1 MRADRSR
8 PFVTLAVI
16 AMLGAA
22 LACSDDDDPIAP
34 PTPPG
39 APSNLDAAA
48 IAATKAS
55 LTFTGVSEATSYI
68 VQRAT
73 GAGAFVAVDTIAATT
88 FEDTGLQASTNYRY
102 RVVSMTG
109 QTPGELSSEVEITT
123 APTGVVGAATL
134 TGNIT
139 SNRRLRADTLYV
151 LSGFVKV
158 LDGATL
164 TIDAGTRIVGDLKVP
179 GSALFVTRGARIEA
193 NGAAAQPIVFT
204 SRRAVGS
211 RKPGDWGGLLIIGR
225 ASVNRTG
232 TTILEGSNATING
245 VPQTGIDYA
254 GGTLDADNSGTLR
267 YVRVEFAGFG
277 VAPNAELN
285 SFTFA
290 AVGSG
295 TTLEYLQSMA
305 GLDDSFEWFGGTVDA
320 KYLVSYESGDD
331 HFDAAE
337 GYRGRNQF
345 MIAMQS
351 TQLPPLS
358 GTGQLASD
366 PQGFEIDGCGSSTG
380 CPAPAG
386 ASQQSATPYTM
397 PVFANFT
404 MIGTGGLTTS
414 GDNGGHGAV
423 IRVGT
428 GGTFINGVIARWPR
442 SGISVRDTTTFNR
455 ESVDSLIVSH
465 LVLAENTAANFHTST
480 AGFTATDVRTRLD
493 ASTMTEHGGT
503 AASLFIA
510 LPAIGAAPTTGTIDW
525 TPAAASPAASGGMA
539 AFTGHI
545 AARAGTFVTPTAYRG
560 AADPA
565 GTNKWWT
572 GWTVYTRS

>member
-1 MRADRSR
+1 MRTDRFR
-8 PFVTLAVI
+8 PFATLTAI
-16 AMLGAA
+16 ALLGATI
-22 LACSDDDDPIAP
+22 ACGDDDPVAP

-39 APSNLDAAA
+39 APANLDVVAT
-48 IAATKAS
+48 AATKAS
-55 LTFTGVSEATSYI
+55 GSFTGVSDATSYI
-68 VQRAT
+68 VQRAA
-73 GAGAFVAVDTIAATT
+73 GNGAFVAIDTIATTT
-88 FEDTGLQASTNYRY
+88 FEDTDLQASTNYRY
-102 RVVSMTG
+102 RIVSMTG
-109 QTPGELSSEVEITT
+109 QTPGEVSLEIEITT
-123 APTGVVGAATL
+123 APAGVVGTAIL
-134 TGNIT
+134 TGDIT
-139 SNRRLRADTLYV
+139 ANRRLRSDTLYV

-164 TIDAGTRIVGDLKVP
+164 TIDPGTRIVGDLKVS
-179 GSALFVTRGARIEA
+179 GSALFIMRGARIEA
-193 NGAAAQPIVFT
+193 NGTATQPIVFT
-204 SRRAVGS
+204 SRRAVGT

-232 TTILEGSNATING
+232 TTILEGSNATISG
-245 VPQTGIDYA
+245 VPQSGIDYA
-254 GGTLDADNSGTLR
+254 GGTLDDDSSGILR

-295 TTLEYLQSMA
+295 TTIEYLQSMA
-305 GLDDSFEWFGGTVDA
+305 GLDDSFEWFGGTVNA

-351 TQLPPLS
+351 TQLAPAS

-366 PQGFEIDGCGSSTG
+366 PQGFEIDGCGSATG

-404 MIGTGGLTTS
+404 MIGTGELAVS

-442 SGISVRDTTTFNR
+442 SGISVRDTTKPAVTCPA
-455 ESVDSLIVSH
+455 SVTAEATSASGATVSYPP
-465 LVLAENTAANFHTST
+465 A
-480 AGFTATDVRTRLD
+480 TATDAVTP
-493 ASTMTEHGGT
+493 SPTMTYSHPSGALFPLGKTSVTVTARSANFGRSTKKPPGGVVSMVVT
-503 AASLFIA
+503 TTVP
-510 LPAIGAAPTTGTIDW
+510 LPKNG
-525 TPAAASPAASGGMA
+525 
-539 AFTGHI
+539 
-545 AARAGTFVTPTAYRG
+545 
-560 AADPA
+560 
-565 GTNKWWT
+565 
-572 GWTVYTRS
+572 

>member
-1 MRADRSR
+1 MRTDRFR
-8 PFVTLAVI
+8 PFATLTAIALLGATLAC
-16 AMLGAA
+16 G
-22 LACSDDDDPIAP
+22 DDDPVAP

-39 APSNLDAAA
+39 APANLDVVAT
-48 IAATKAS
+48 AATKAS
-55 LTFTGVSEATSYI
+55 GSFTGVSDATSYI
-68 VQRAT
+68 VQRAA
-73 GAGAFVAVDTIAATT
+73 GNGAFVAIDTIATTT
-88 FEDTGLQASTNYRY
+88 FEDTDLQASTNYRY
-102 RVVSMTG
+102 RIVSMTG
-109 QTPGELSSEVEITT
+109 QTPGEVSPEIEITT
-123 APTGVVGAATL
+123 APAGVVGTAIL
-134 TGNIT
+134 TGDIT
-139 SNRRLRADTLYV
+139 ANRRLRSDTLYV

-164 TIDAGTRIVGDLKVP
+164 TIDPGTRIVGDLKVS
-179 GSALFVTRGARIEA
+179 GSALFIMRGARIEA
-193 NGAAAQPIVFT
+193 NGTATQPIVFT
-204 SRRAVGS
+204 SRRAVGT

-232 TTILEGSNATING
+232 TTILEGSNATISG
-245 VPQTGIDYA
+245 VPQSGIDYA
-254 GGTLDADNSGTLR
+254 GGTLDDDSSGILR

-295 TTLEYLQSMA
+295 TTIEYLQSMA
-305 GLDDSFEWFGGTVDA
+305 GLDDSFEWFGGTVNA

-351 TQLPPLS
+351 TQLAPAS

-366 PQGFEIDGCGSSTG
+366 PQGFEIDGCGSATG

-404 MIGTGGLTTS
+404 MIGTGELAVS

-455 ESVDSLIVSH
+455 ESADSLIVSH

-480 AGFTATDVRTRLD
+480 TGFTATDVRSRLD
-493 ASTMTEHGGT
+493 ASTMSEHAGN
-503 AASLFIA
+503 AASLFAA
-510 LPAIGAAPTTGTIDW
+510 LPAVGVAPTTATIDW
-525 TPAAASPAASGGMA
+525 TPSAGSPAATGGLA
-539 AFTGHI
+539 AFGGLV
-545 AARAGTFVTPTAYRG
+545 AERAGTFVTPTAYRG

-565 GTNKWWT
+565 GANKWWT
-572 GWTVYTRS
+572 GWTVYTRN